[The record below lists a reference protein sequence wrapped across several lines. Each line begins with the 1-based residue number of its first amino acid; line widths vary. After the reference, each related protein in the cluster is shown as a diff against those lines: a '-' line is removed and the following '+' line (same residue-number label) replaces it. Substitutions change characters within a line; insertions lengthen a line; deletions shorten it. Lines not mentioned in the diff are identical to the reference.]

1 VTWQPAG
8 ITIEASGLMRL
19 VNHVEATRTFIRQV
33 APARQEVSLRLSLL
47 CCQTISA
54 ERPFV
59 TAVIVNHRCAK
70 PSDVPFERPTKF
82 DLRIDLRIA
91 RTLASSCSDPDCR
104 ADKVIE

>member
-1 VTWQPAG
+1 
-8 ITIEASGLMRL
+8 MRL
-19 VNHVEATRTFIRQV
+19 VNHGETTRTFIRQV

-70 PSDVPFERPTKF
+70 PSDLPFERPTKF
-82 DLRIDLRIA
+82 DLRINLRIA
-91 RTLASSCSDPDCR
+91 KALGIELSPTILAR
-104 ADKVIE
+104 ADEVIE